1 MVVFQAITWEARDEL
16 LDEDTI
22 QHHVSIFGKTEDG
35 RSVCVTTQV
44 LPYFYVRLGHAGMS
58 LGRSIYAAI
67 DERCPGGLVS
77 CSVVQAKDIWG
88 FTNNEE
94 INFLRL
100 DFANLASRRRANY
113 ILKKPIHLTGGS
125 RKLRVYESNL
135 DPVLRLMHETGIQS
149 TGWLDASVA
158 CGKNNIAHV
167 DVDLFCRD
175 WKALKPVAR
184 DDIAPF
190 VVCSFDIETN
200 SSTGKFPNPD
210 LYMDACF
217 QIGASLCR
225 FGEDTPYDKVCFC
238 YKQTDPDIGDGT
250 RILSYDTEK
259 EMLLAFTAYVRE
271 MSCDVLTGWNIFGF
285 DLQYIYKRAVLNTCV
300 HDVMMFGRFKNRT
313 CELVEKRLSS
323 SALGDNTLKL
333 IPMPGRFVFDLFG
346 EVKKGY
352 KLDSYKLDNVSKLY
366 LGDQKI
372 DMPPKEMFARF
383 KEGDPIK
390 LRQVAEYCVKDTL
403 LPHRLLKKLCTL
415 VSLLEMA
422 KATWVPLSFLVE
434 RGQQIKVF
442 SQLTKKALESGF
454 KVPALEYGS
463 TPEQGYEGATVLDAQ
478 KGAYYTPITA
488 LDFAS
493 LYPSIM
499 MAHNLCYSTLVMDH
513 KYANIPGV
521 EYETFGEHKFAQG
534 VPSVLPE
541 ILNDLKAFRKQAKRD
556 MANATS
562 PAMKEVY
569 NGKQLA
575 YKISMNSMYGFTGAS
590 KGILPLMEIASTTTR
605 KGRAMIEDTKNYVEA
620 NFPGAKVRYGDTD
633 SVMVEF
639 DVQGRTGQDAIDYS
653 WELGER
659 AAKEC
664 TALFKKPNDL
674 ELEKVYCPYFLYSKK
689 RYAAKLW
696 EMGKAG
702 KVEFKYIDVKGLS
715 LVRRDNTPHVRGV
728 LKQLLDVIL
737 ESSETDTPIKL
748 ARQRAI
754 ELLTGEV
761 PNKDLILSAQLG
773 DNYKNPNL
781 AHVRCRD
788 RMRERKPGSEP
799 QSGDRVPYLLINTGD
814 PKAKAYEKSED
825 PVYVEEEKLPIDYH
839 YYFINKFLRPVC
851 DLVEP
856 LVDDPKN
863 EIFGEIIESHKPQK
877 KNKKKKD
884 ADPPSGQT
892 TLDSWFKDYANIS
905 CKKE

>member
-77 CSVVQAKDIWG
+77 CSVVRAKDIWG

-238 YKQTDPDIGDGT
+238 YKQTDPNIGDGT

-313 CELVEKRLSS
+313 CEMIEKRLSS

-513 KYANIPGV
+513 TFANIPGV
-521 EYETFGEHKFAQG
+521 EYETFGQHKFAQN

-541 ILNDLKAFRKQAKRD
+541 ILNDLKAFRKQAKKD

-605 KGRAMIEDTKNYVEA
+605 KGRAMIEETKNYVEA

-884 ADPPSGQT
+884 ADPPPGQT

>member
-77 CSVVQAKDIWG
+77 CSVVRAKDIWG

-225 FGEDTPYDKVCFC
+225 FGEDAPYDKVCFC

-313 CELVEKRLSS
+313 CEMIEKRLSS

-513 KYANIPGV
+513 TFANIPGV
-521 EYETFGEHKFAQG
+521 EYETFGQHKFAQN

-541 ILNDLKAFRKQAKRD
+541 ILNDLKAFRKQAKKD

-884 ADPPSGQT
+884 ADPPPGQT
-892 TLDSWFKDYANIS
+892 TLDSWFKDYANI

>member
-1 MVVFQAITWEARDEL
+1 MVVFQAITWEARDEV

-100 DFANLASRRRANY
+100 DFANLASRRRANF

-217 QIGASLCR
+217 QIGVSLCR

-238 YKQTDPDIGDGT
+238 YKQTDPNIGDGT

-285 DLQYIYKRAVLNTCV
+285 DLEYIYKRAVMNACA

-383 KEGDPIK
+383 KDGDPIK
-390 LRQVAEYCVKDTL
+390 LREVAEYCVKDTL

-415 VSLLEMA
+415 LNLLEMA

-463 TPEQGYEGATVLDAQ
+463 TPDQGGYEGATVLDAQ

-513 KYANIPGV
+513 KYANIAGV

-541 ILNDLKAFRKQAKRD
+541 ILNDLKAFRKQAKKD

-605 KGRAMIEDTKNYVEA
+605 KGRSMIEETKNYVEA
-620 NFPGAKVRYGDTD
+620 HFPGAKVRYGDTD

-674 ELEKVYCPYFLYSKK
+674 ELEKVYMPYFLYSKK

-728 LKQLLDVIL
+728 LKELLDVIL

-773 DNYKNPNL
+773 DSYKNPNL
-781 AHVRCRD
+781 AHVKCRD

-825 PVYVEEEKLPIDYH
+825 PAYVEEKKLPIDYH

-856 LVDDPKN
+856 LVDNPKA

-884 ADPPSGQT
+884 PPPGQT